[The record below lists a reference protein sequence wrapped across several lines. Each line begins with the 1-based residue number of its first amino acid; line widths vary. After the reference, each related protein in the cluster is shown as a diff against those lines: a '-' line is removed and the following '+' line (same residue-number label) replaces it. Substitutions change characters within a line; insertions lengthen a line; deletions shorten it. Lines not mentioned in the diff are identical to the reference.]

1 VQINYKQRDKQMAI
15 TLEEIAKA
23 ITEYDP
29 RTETDLPTFGSAT
42 VQLGETWKVT
52 KAEIV
57 WGGYIQI
64 DHPDFIYTINFGEAD
79 GGWSYNDDEGYGFGD
94 FIGAE
99 YFKSAKDIADVFFGQ
114 VTTNENL
121 SKSKKGLQDTWST
134 FQKELQNTNNAS
146 CDCADC

>member
-1 VQINYKQRDKQMAI
+1 MAI

-23 ITEYDP
+23 IKEYDP
-29 RTETDLPTFGSAT
+29 QTATDLPTFGSAT
-42 VQLGETWKVT
+42 VAITPEGIKAI

-79 GGWSYNDDEGYGFGD
+79 NGWSYNDDEGYGFGD
-94 FIGAE
+94 FIGTE
-99 YFKSAKDIADVFFGQ
+99 HFTSAKEIADVFFGQ
-114 VTTNENL
+114 VKTNENL
-121 SKSKKGLQDTWST
+121 SKSVKGLQDTWST

-146 CDCADC
+146 CDCGDC

>member
-1 VQINYKQRDKQMAI
+1 MKI

-23 ITEYDP
+23 IQEYDS
-29 RTETDLPTFGSAT
+29 ETSTDIPTFGSAT

-52 KAEIV
+52 EAKIV

-64 DHPDFIYTINFGEAD
+64 FHPDFIYTINFGEAD

-99 YFKSAKDIADVFFGQ
+99 YFKSAKEIADVFFGQ
-114 VTTNENL
+114 VGTNENL
-121 SKSKKGLQDTWST
+121 SKSAKERQDTWSS
-134 FQKELQNTNNAS
+134 FQQQLTKGE
-146 CDCADC
+146 